1 MGMLVDLADG
11 RTDTY
16 RLTDSTPL
24 RTKFEKEV
32 KKFWTVFAVYC
43 NYFPEMD
50 GCIWGGVLQSELT
63 QDWKC
68 VISLSS
74 FVNISEEFCLPPM

>member
-1 MGMLVDLADG
+1 MGILVDLADG

-32 KKFWTVFAVYC
+32 KKIL
-43 NYFPEMD
+43 D
-50 GCIWGGVLQSELT
+50 GVRGVL
-63 QDWKC
+63 
-68 VISLSS
+68 
-74 FVNISEEFCLPPM
+74 